1 MAIDVLEL
9 LQCRDSE
16 RDEVTTPE
24 MLLKRKGR
32 DYEMNNVSE
41 EMTRKTTA
49 DLGLGKVGE
58 DEKFMRQ
65 ELCSYKK
72 NGDFV

>member
-49 DLGLGKVGE
+49 DLGLGEVGE
-58 DEKFMRQ
+58 YEKFMRQ
-65 ELCSYKK
+65 ELYS
-72 NGDFV
+72 